1 MTCGKIWKKSADK
14 SELVKMFFNP
24 KLQNYKQFNLPPSFG
39 FGGKVLSRARSGF
52 QIPGLFCDFLL
63 VSLGSVLKGS
73 GKYTAFPVISIEQV
87 PVFLHQFSH
96 FRAVSTSK

>member
-1 MTCGKIWKKSADK
+1 MNIYDLGLREMPFFPVFR
-14 SELVKMFFNP
+14 SESSEAFV
-24 KLQNYKQFNLPPSFG
+24 
-39 FGGKVLSRARSGF
+39 SGF

-73 GKYTAFPVISIEQV
+73 GKYTAFSVISIEQV

-96 FRAVSTSK
+96 FRAVSISG